1 MAYSSGRNYANL
13 EKLGAQYDMLK
24 CRFEETSAVDSLQKW
39 TMFFHKENL
48 YSDIP
53 DIMHLALCRFVKIP
67 LEATAETTGSVIN
80 NHGCKTEAACSP
92 KDCLMKC
99 MSPGMA
105 LQSSVISQ
113 RHSLRNPWTTI
124 LRRVKQDKTRLNE
137 QHYMRFHEKTFK
149 DPV

>member
-1 MAYSSGRNYANL
+1 MLERFGDWDVSSFRLLVDVANSSGRNYANL

-39 TMFFHKENL
+39 TMFFHKNNL

-80 NHGCKTEAACSP
+80 NHGCKNRSSMLP
-92 KDCLMKC
+92 KTL
-99 MSPGMA
+99 S
-105 LQSSVISQ
+105 
-113 RHSLRNPWTTI
+113 
-124 LRRVKQDKTRLNE
+124 NE
-137 QHYMRFHEKTFK
+137 
-149 DPV
+149 V